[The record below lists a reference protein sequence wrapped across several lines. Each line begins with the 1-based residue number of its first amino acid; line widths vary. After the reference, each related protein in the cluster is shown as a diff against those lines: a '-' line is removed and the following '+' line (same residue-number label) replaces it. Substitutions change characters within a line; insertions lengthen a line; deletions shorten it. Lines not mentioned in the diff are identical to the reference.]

1 MLISMSTGMP
11 YDISVYTV
19 CVDSYDNQNIRG
31 SFVNNYYGEEFLYNS
46 TVEMLFK
53 MEELMNKIGSP
64 KKYEKDRSFISDK
77 QESNINSHVELP
89 INRLVQSNGFN
100 EYNKK
105 GEIAT
110 FYIKIRFRQNSSWQ
124 GSITWLEGGKTED
137 FRSVFELLK
146 IINSIF

>member
-1 MLISMSTGMP
+1 MSTGMP
-11 YDISVYTV
+11 YDISMYTV
-19 CVDSYDNQNIRG
+19 CVDSYDNKNIKG
-31 SFVNNYYGEEFLYNS
+31 CFVNNYYGEEFSYNS
-46 TVEMLFK
+46 TIELLFN

-64 KKYEKDRSFISDK
+64 KKYEKDRSFVYDKKDSDIISNNNDN
-77 QESNINSHVELP
+77 EP
-89 INRLVQSNGFN
+89 INRFVNSNGFN

-105 GEIAT
+105 GKIAT

-146 IINSIF
+146 IINSVF

>member
-11 YDISVYTV
+11 YDISMYTV
-19 CVDSYDNQNIRG
+19 CVDSYDNQNIKG
-31 SFVNNYYGEEFLYNS
+31 SFANNYYGEQFIYNS
-46 TVEMLFK
+46 TIELLFK

-64 KKYEKDRSFISDK
+64 KKYEKDRSFVYD
-77 QESNINSHVELP
+77 ETENDVDINAELP
-89 INRLVQSNGFN
+89 VNRFKQSHGFK

-105 GEIAT
+105 GKIAT

-146 IINSIF
+146 IINSVF

>member
-11 YDISVYTV
+11 YDISMYTV
-19 CVDSYDNQNIRG
+19 CVDSYDNQNIKG
-31 SFVNNYYGEEFLYNS
+31 NFINNYYGEEFSYNS
-46 TVEMLFK
+46 TVELLFK

-64 KKYEKDRSFISDK
+64 KKYEKDRSFIPDK
-77 QESNINSHVELP
+77 TESNDNNNDMPV
-89 INRLVQSNGFN
+89 NRLVQSNGFN

-105 GEIAT
+105 GKIAT

-124 GSITWLEGGKTED
+124 GSVTWLEGGKTQD

-146 IINSIF
+146 IINSVF

>member
-11 YDISVYTV
+11 YDISMYTV
-19 CVDSYDNQNIRG
+19 CIDSYDNQNIKG

-46 TVEMLFK
+46 TVELLFK
-53 MEELMNKIGSP
+53 MEELMNKIGTP
-64 KKYEKDRSFISDK
+64 KKYEKDRSFIYDK
-77 QESNINSHVELP
+77 TEKDVDDNAKLS
-89 INRLVQSNGFN
+89 INRFVQSNGFN
-100 EYNKK
+100 EYDKK
-105 GEIAT
+105 GKIAT